1 MMRNPMAINKTLRML
16 LKALSYGGIEVH
28 ASRRLAN
35 LKSLDPMK
43 FFYKKIDYQIYN
55 GDYEIP
61 VRIYPPGD
69 KMVYGDHHLH
79 VLLFLHGGGWIT
91 ESVDNYNRVCSEM
104 AKASGCAVV
113 SVEYRL
119 APEFPFPTGLED
131 CYAAAKALYTNRFIL
146 NVDPEDITLV
156 GDSAGG
162 NLAAALSLLAR
173 ERGEFLPKQQIL
185 IYPAANNDY
194 TEHSPFA
201 SVHENGEDY
210 LLTALKIQQYQELY
224 KSRDEDMQSP
234 YFAPLLAEDLSG
246 QPRTLIIT
254 AEYDPLRDEG
264 EEYGR
269 RLKEAGN
276 DVEVYRIRDA
286 LHGYFAL
293 GIKHYR
299 VEESF
304 KLINR
309 FLRKC

>member
-1 MMRNPMAINKTLRML
+1 MAINKTLRML

-131 CYAAAKALYTNRFIL
+131 CYAAAKAFYIKCG
-146 NVDPEDITLV
+146 P
-156 GDSAGG
+156 GG
-162 NLAAALSLLAR
+162 H
-173 ERGEFLPKQQIL
+173 
-185 IYPAANNDY
+185 YPCGGQRRRQ
-194 TEHSPFA
+194 SGGGP
-201 SVHENGEDY
+201 V
-210 LLTALKIQQYQELY
+210 TA
-224 KSRDEDMQSP
+224 
-234 YFAPLLAEDLSG
+234 
-246 QPRTLIIT
+246 
-254 AEYDPLRDEG
+254 
-264 EEYGR
+264 
-269 RLKEAGN
+269 
-276 DVEVYRIRDA
+276 
-286 LHGYFAL
+286 
-293 GIKHYR
+293 
-299 VEESF
+299 
-304 KLINR
+304 
-309 FLRKC
+309 C